1 VTRKQGTEPLTLIV
15 VPHSERAPKS
25 FRLPTWLV
33 PALGIV
39 TMTIFVGMGLL
50 AARAYRLQVQVR
62 ALLHDQRIFLE
73 REREMRTT
81 IIAQQSEVQGLSEQV
96 QDFQAELS
104 GVRMLSEQIK
114 GLIGLPGATPTP
126 TESPALLVQPAIP
139 HSRVADRELVALGDD
154 ARGGAATTSTT
165 ERSMEEAVAKSQD
178 VIDMQVT
185 IPDTLRDL
193 MDLRE
198 QVLQRVDR
206 IEPRY
211 RIHADDL
218 EKQLR
223 LLAAAPSLW
232 PVTSRHLS
240 SLFGYRTLLGQF
252 EFHNGIDIPVWYGTK
267 VCATRDGKVVKSG
280 WQAGLGYTVELEH
293 EMGFTTIYGH
303 NSRLLVKVGDDVKAG
318 DVISLSGSTGRST
331 GPHLHY
337 EMRLD
342 GSVVDPL
349 KYLDSDVPYTLER

>member
-1 VTRKQGTEPLTLIV
+1 VARKQGTEPLTLIV

-25 FRLPTWLV
+25 FRLPTWLA

-39 TMTIFVGMGLL
+39 TMALFVGMGLI
-50 AARAYRLQVQVR
+50 AVHAYQLQVQVR
-62 ALLHDQRIFLE
+62 ALLRDRDTHLE

-114 GLIGLPGATPTP
+114 SLIGLPATTPTP
-126 TESPALLVQPAIP
+126 TESPALLVQPAVP
-139 HSRVADRELVALGDD
+139 HSRVAERELASLGDD
-154 ARGGAATTSTT
+154 ARGGALASDTT

-193 MDLRE
+193 LDLRE

-206 IEPRY
+206 IEPEY

-218 EKQLR
+218 EQQLR
-223 LLAAAPSLW
+223 LLAAAPCLW

-267 VCATRDGKVVKSG
+267 VCATKDGKVVKAG

-303 NSRLLVKVGDDVKAG
+303 NSRLLVKVGDEVKAG

-342 GSVVDPL
+342 GTVVDPL
-349 KYLDSDVPYTLER
+349 KYLETAIPYTIER